1 MICSHCLPHFRHSI
15 LGADSVFTNFLLRLF
30 GIDVDFDDE
39 KETETKEKDIDE
51 AEQYRLDNI
60 SITIRDYAKTIAKLT
75 AVRGFSME
83 DVDLVF
89 HLFNPGEPEKGISEN
104 EWRLVLGSMGKIM
117 INELHIPFHDLN
129 DTNASEVVKIEA
141 STVEFERRT
150 MMLFEML
157 DRDGDG

>member
-83 DVDLVF
+83 DVD
-89 HLFNPGEPEKGISEN
+89 
-104 EWRLVLGSMGKIM
+104 R
-117 INELHIPFHDLN
+117 
-129 DTNASEVVKIEA
+129 
-141 STVEFERRT
+141 
-150 MMLFEML
+150 MLFRNQEMNGR
-157 DRDGDG
+157 RDVDACFGFHFSCFPPVQSR